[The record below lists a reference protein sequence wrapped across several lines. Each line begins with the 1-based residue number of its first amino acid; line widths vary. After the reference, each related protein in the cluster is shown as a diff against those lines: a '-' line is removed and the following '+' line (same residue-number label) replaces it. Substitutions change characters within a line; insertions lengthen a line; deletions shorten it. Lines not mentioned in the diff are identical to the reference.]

1 MMFNVMVGAGLTLV
15 FALALASLSWQN
27 LLIGAVLS
35 TVLLMVY
42 RKRILP
48 AYQPESEFV
57 LHLLVRVPIFLWYLA
72 GDILKGTWQVTVYV
86 VGIRKLEHPGIV
98 KVPFRHHSDSAV
110 GFVGHLI
117 TVSPGSFV
125 VDIDW
130 DDRTMLVHYIDASD
144 PDKLR
149 ESVEKYYRLW
159 EYGSH
164 KPTQPAT
171 PESHSLR
178 GEER

>member
-1 MMFNVMVGAGLTLV
+1 MMFYVLVVAGLTLT
-15 FALALASLSWQN
+15 FGFALASLAWQDM
-27 LLIGAVLS
+27 LMGSVLS
-35 TVLLMVY
+35 ILLLLAY
-42 RKRILP
+42 RKSILP
-48 AYQPESEFV
+48 AYKPETEFV
-57 LHLLVRVPIFLWYLA
+57 VHLLVRVPVFTWYLA
-72 GDILKGTWQVTVYV
+72 GDILKGTWQVAMYV

-98 KVPFRHHSDSAV
+98 KVPFGNHSDSAV

-130 DDRTMLVHYIDASD
+130 DDRTMLVHYIDASE

-149 ESVEKYYRLW
+149 QSVDKYYRLW

-164 KPTQPAT
+164 MPISKAT
-171 PESHSLR
+171 PETKSLR

>member
-1 MMFNVMVGAGLTLV
+1 MMFHALVGAGLTLT
-15 FALALASLSWQN
+15 FALTLASLAWQD
-27 LLIGAVLS
+27 LLVGAVLS
-35 TVLLMVY
+35 TLLLIVY

-48 AYQPESEFV
+48 AYRAESEFV
-57 LHLLVRVPIFLWYLA
+57 IHLLVRVPVFLWYL
-72 GDILKGTWQVTVYV
+72 GNDILKGTWQVAVYV
-86 VGIRKLEHPGIV
+86 VGIRKLDHPGIV
-98 KVPFRHHSDSAV
+98 KVPFGNHSDAAV

-117 TVSPGSFV
+117 TISPGSFV

-144 PDKLR
+144 PDMLR

-164 KPTQPAT
+164 KPHKPAT
-171 PESHSLR
+171 PESRSLK
-178 GEER
+178 GEES